1 MFHFIARFA
10 RYPAMRMILLL
21 LLSRNPAVLA
31 FVPTSSQLL
40 PKMPKEMEELDEYAH
55 HKEIQ
60 IKQPNEVLN

>member
-1 MFHFIARFA
+1 
-10 RYPAMRMILLL
+10 MRMILLL

-40 PKMPKEMEELDEYAH
+40 PKMPTEMEELDEYAH